1 MILHFSH
8 IGLTD
13 GRTFMIPF
21 ELNDPDGEALEAGTA
36 AATPP
41 RSCKV
46 QSAKQQSRFE
56 RDQGA

>member
-21 ELNDPDGEALEAGTA
+21 GDWLPATELWLPHEQPL
-36 AATPP
+36 P
-41 RSCKV
+41 
-46 QSAKQQSRFE
+46 SRRHARVRPLGAFE
-56 RDQGA
+56 QDARW